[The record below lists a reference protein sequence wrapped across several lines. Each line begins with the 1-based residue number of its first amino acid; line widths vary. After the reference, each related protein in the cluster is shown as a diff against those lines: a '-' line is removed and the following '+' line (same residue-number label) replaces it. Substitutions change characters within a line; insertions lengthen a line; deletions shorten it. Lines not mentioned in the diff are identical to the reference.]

1 MKEKLNDL
9 KQRLRNEYRI
19 SIINEDTLAE
29 HRHLRIT
36 VGRGILLALGVA
48 FVSWLLFSLFILITP
63 LRNYM
68 PGYSVNIRHQ
78 LMEESAK
85 VDSLVTSLELQRQ
98 YLNVITQVV
107 AGEVSSDTIQS
118 IDSMQLIMREK
129 LLVAKSEVTADF
141 IAQYESSEKD
151 NLQLFETVLS
161 ANTSHPSNFFAPI
174 HGAVTT
180 PFSTKDRKYAI
191 TISSYGNKNASS
203 TLDGT
208 IISVLYGVNSQY
220 SVIIQHTQ
228 FTSIYHGIQQPTKRV
243 GDTVKAGEVIGM
255 IKDNTLGFEL
265 WKNGQP
271 NNPEEFIVF

>member
-1 MKEKLNDL
+1 
-9 KQRLRNEYRI
+9 
-19 SIINEDTLAE
+19 
-29 HRHLRIT
+29 
-36 VGRGILLALGVA
+36 
-48 FVSWLLFSLFILITP
+48 
-63 LRNYM
+63 M

-243 GDTVKAGEVIGM
+243 GDTVKAGEVIGV

-271 NNPEEFIVF
+271 INPEEFIVF